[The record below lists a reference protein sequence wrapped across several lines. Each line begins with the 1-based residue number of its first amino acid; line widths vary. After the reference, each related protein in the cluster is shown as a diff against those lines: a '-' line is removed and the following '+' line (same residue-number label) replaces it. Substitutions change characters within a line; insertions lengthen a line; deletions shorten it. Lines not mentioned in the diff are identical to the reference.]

1 MDDQPPRR
9 GRTPPGELPPPPRV
23 SLNRIEDRRNDEEY
37 DYYADQREY
46 PRHNTTLVWLVILAG
61 LAAVY
66 ALFAGSIQPYTCAIS
81 RTITG
86 MQAADCPVEAALPDD
101 SIALIP
107 TPQTNTIIVMITP
120 TTVVRDKGAILVK
133 TQKLSDLLTYRRD
146 YQDTITMSQA
156 ASSPNAQ
163 GLLNWLDQFTRT
175 FNYDVQQHGRDTVIV
190 NFHGSI
196 TYGVSLNELTEDY
209 ISVSPDQQQLKITL
223 PPSKVLSVDVD
234 VEKSRIIAREQG
246 FLAQSL
252 LNIDLDAL
260 QTGRQLILQQCAS
273 EDMVAAATQA
283 KSVLEEILAL
293 SDFQSVEIVASAG
306 SCSTV
311 LP

>member
-1 MDDQPPRR
+1 MQP
-9 GRTPPGELPPPPRV
+9 
-23 SLNRIEDRRNDEEY
+23 
-37 DYYADQREY
+37 
-46 PRHNTTLVWLVILAG
+46 
-61 LAAVY
+61 
-66 ALFAGSIQPYTCAIS
+66 
-81 RTITG
+81 
-86 MQAADCPVEAALPDD
+86 ADCPVEPALPDD
-101 SIALIP
+101 SMALVP
-107 TPQTNTIIVMITP
+107 TPQTNTVMVVITP
-120 TTVVRDKGAILVK
+120 TMVVRDKGAILIK

-175 FNYDVQQHGRDTVIV
+175 FNYDVQQHGRDTIIV

-196 TYGVSLNELTEDY
+196 LYGVSLNELTTDY
-209 ISVSPDQQQLKITL
+209 ISISPDQQQLKITL

-234 VEKSRIIAREQG
+234 VEKSRIVAREQG

-273 EDMVAAATQA
+273 EDMVAAANQDNTI
-283 KSVLEEILAL
+283 LEEI
-293 SDFQSVEIVASAG
+293 
-306 SCSTV
+306 
-311 LP
+311 